1 MSYFLQFSLLKRL
14 GSLAIAMLL
23 VPSMLVIPATAQAS
37 PRSLRTGAVCTGAEV
52 LQPNDPDV
60 QALRSLISRYN
71 ITVPN
76 VAGIGERPITRYEF
90 AIALNTVFSQIEQK
104 LASGTVPSRRE
115 ISTLYGLQEN
125 FTGELRA
132 GITFQPFLEL
142 TQQTVAGSDVQELHS
157 LVQTFNLATTSKQI
171 DSRLSNRYDFVATL
185 SEALN
190 ELWQKLAAK
199 ESVPSEQELV
209 RLMPLLQRYEADLRL
224 LHNNTLYTS
233 SYLQKQLQLRQ
244 ANVQETDVQALRS
257 LIQKFKLTTPAEV
270 AEQPINQLQFIQA
283 LEKVLGELQ
292 QKTTAKQISPSQK
305 DWLTVFNL
313 TQRFASDSAIIG
325 NIHNYAYA
333 KVVQTAQGK
342 RVSTS
347 DLQTLQT
354 LAQKYGSPYP
364 SMGSRG
370 AVTRYE
376 FAAGLNAALDRINE
390 LIASGNADV
399 VSKNDLPVL
408 QRLQEEYAVELAML
422 RGRVDALEART
433 STLERQQFS
442 TTTKLSGEVIF
453 PINQAPLPNP
463 APATSTPKPMAAPP
477 VADIAAQNLGQA
489 RTRQTI
495 PGKPLPPVQA
505 VTPYPGGLSPQDRI
519 NRPGTGNTED
529 YNPIAEN
536 PFLRP
541 GSNPL
546 STFSI
551 DVDTASY
558 SNVRRF
564 LTQGQLPPKDAV
576 RIEEMINY
584 FPYDYPQPEGNKPF
598 SITTDVA
605 AAPWNPKHKL
615 VQIGLKGRQLQQAQ
629 PSNLVFLVDVSGS
642 MDEPNKLPLVKQS
655 LCLLVNE
662 LTANDRVTLV
672 VYAGNA
678 GLVLPPTSGNQK
690 QKILAAID
698 QLKAGGST
706 AGGEGIELAYQMAQQ
721 NFLKNGNNRV
731 ILATDGDFN
740 VGVSSDAE
748 LVRLIEQKRDRGI
761 FLTVLGFGTGNY
773 KDAKMEQLADK
784 GNGNYAYIDT
794 LLEAKK
800 VLVND
805 LRGTLFAIAKDVKI
819 QVEFNPAKVQ
829 AYRLIGYENR
839 LLRDQDFNDD
849 TKDAG
854 EIGAGHTV
862 TALYEVIPTGMESDV
877 KLPSIDPLKYQSNP
891 AATTST
897 SNELMQVK
905 LRYKKPKDSTSQLI
919 SQPILD
925 QTIQVNAASNNLKFS
940 AAVVMFGMLLRNS
953 EFKGAANINTI
964 LQLANQARGK
974 DQEGYRSEF
983 ISLVDRSKTL
993 FAQQKGT
1000 ENATN
1005 NAPQRDRL

>member
-1 MSYFLQFSLLKRL
+1 MRAEKMSHFLQFSLLKRL

-23 VPSMLVIPATAQAS
+23 APSMLIIPVTAQAS
-37 PRSLRTGAVCTGAEV
+37 PHPIRTGATCTGAEV

-60 QALRSLISRYN
+60 QALRSLIDQYKIS
-71 ITVPN
+71 VPYA
-76 VAGIGERPITRYEF
+76 VGLGDRPITRYEF
-90 AIALNTVFSQIEQK
+90 VPALNSALEQIK
-104 LASGTVPSRRE
+104 
-115 ISTLYGLQEN
+115 
-125 FTGELRA
+125 
-132 GITFQPFLEL
+132 
-142 TQQTVAGSDVQELHS
+142 
-157 LVQTFNLATTSKQI
+157 
-171 DSRLSNRYDFVATL
+171 
-185 SEALN
+185 
-190 ELWQKLAAK
+190 QKLAASK
-199 ESVPSEQELV
+199 TNLSKSNLALIQNLLSKFENELTTLRSGNIFTV
-209 RLMPLLQRYEADLRL
+209 NDLDPYILAD
-224 LHNNTLYTS
+224 T
-233 SYLQKQLQLRQ
+233 
-244 ANVQETDVQALRS
+244 TDVQTLRS
-257 LIQKFKLTTPAEV
+257 LA
-270 AEQPINQLQFIQA
+270 
-283 LEKVLGELQ
+283 
-292 QKTTAKQISPSQK
+292 
-305 DWLTVFNL
+305 
-313 TQRFASDSAIIG
+313 R
-325 NIHNYAYA
+325 
-333 KVVQTAQGK
+333 
-342 RVSTS
+342 
-347 DLQTLQT
+347 
-354 LAQKYGSPYP
+354 KYGLDLFSFTRLPER
-364 SMGSRG
+364 SDF
-370 AVTRYE
+370 TRYE
-376 FAAGLNAALDRINE
+376 FAATLNNVLARINE
-390 LIASGNADV
+390 LIAKDSTS
-399 VSKNDLPVL
+399 VSKADLQTL
-408 QRLQEEYAVELAML
+408 QKLRGFYSGELAEL
-422 RGRVDALEART
+422 QKRIDALEERARGLEQQQFSSGT
-433 STLERQQFS
+433 RLFGESTLEVQPTQPPVRQQ
-442 TTTKLSGEVIF
+442 T
-453 PINQAPLPNP
+453 PIRFGNPVPATQPNVAPPASLTAPRP
-463 APATSTPKPMAAPP
+463 APISNSPVSSNRNHADKPGVGSGRLAGEWIFHPP
-477 VADIAAQNLGQA
+477 
-489 RTRQTI
+489 
-495 PGKPLPPVQA
+495 
-505 VTPYPGGLSPQDRI
+505 
-519 NRPGTGNTED
+519 NTEG
-529 YNPIAEN
+529 YNLINEN

-564 LTQGQLPPKDAV
+564 ITEGQLPPKDAV

-584 FPYDYPQPEGNKPF
+584 FPYDYPQPEGDKPF

-615 VQIGLKGRQLQQAQ
+615 VQIGLKGKQLQQAQ

-642 MDEPNKLPLVKQS
+642 MNEPNKLPLVKQS

-662 LTANDRVTLV
+662 LSASDRVTLV

-678 GLVLPPTSGNQK
+678 GLVLPPTPGDQK
-690 QKILAAID
+690 QKIIDAID
-698 QLKAGGST
+698 KLEAGGST
-706 AGGEGIELAYQMAQQ
+706 AGSVGIELAYEMAQQ

-773 KDAKMEQLADK
+773 KDDKMEQLADK

-877 KLPSIDPLKYQSNP
+877 KLPSIDPLKYQQNPPVASSN
-891 AATTST
+891 

-905 LRYKKPKDSTSQLI
+905 LRYKNPKDSTSQLI

-925 QTIQVNAASNNLKFS
+925 QPTQVNAASNNLKFS
-940 AAVVMFGMLLRNS
+940 AAVVMFGMLLRDS
-953 EFKGAANINTI
+953 EFKGATNVNTI
-964 LQLANQARGK
+964 LQLANQAKGK

-983 ISLVDRSKTL
+983 VSLVDRSKSL

-1000 ENATN
+1000 ENATTN
-1005 NAPQRDRL
+1005 PPQRNRL